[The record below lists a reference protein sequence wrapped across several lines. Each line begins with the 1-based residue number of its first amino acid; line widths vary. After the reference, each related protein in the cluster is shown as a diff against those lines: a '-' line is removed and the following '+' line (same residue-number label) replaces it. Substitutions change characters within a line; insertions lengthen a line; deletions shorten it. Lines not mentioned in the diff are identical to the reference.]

1 MPSTSRGFWGIVTI
15 AFLGFIFM
23 GVLLHAKQFST
34 AAGTLFSGTNTLG
47 KTLEGR

>member
-1 MPSTSRGFWGIVTI
+1 MPKGFWGIITI
-15 AFLGFIFM
+15 IFLGFIGM

-34 AAGTLFSGTNTLG
+34 AAGTLIGGTNTLG